1 MEQAHARYLQHVESI
16 RATYG
21 DAAALAVRAMA
32 SFRFAQLTTLA
43 LIEELDR
50 ANMLAPDCADTVNAL
65 WATAQSQTTQVML
78 APLIAGKTDEEASAL
93 VTTISEV
100 SKIMAALPLATAA
113 CH

>member
-1 MEQAHARYLQHVESI
+1 LVRSRGGA

-21 DAAALAVRAMA
+21 DQAALAVRAMA
-32 SFRFAQLTTLA
+32 SLRFAQMTTGA

-65 WATAQSQTTQVML
+65 WATAQSQCMQAML
-78 APLIAGKTDEEASAL
+78 APLIAGKTDDETSAL
-93 VTTISEV
+93 VGTLSEV
-100 SKIMAALPLATAA
+100 AKIMAALPLATAA